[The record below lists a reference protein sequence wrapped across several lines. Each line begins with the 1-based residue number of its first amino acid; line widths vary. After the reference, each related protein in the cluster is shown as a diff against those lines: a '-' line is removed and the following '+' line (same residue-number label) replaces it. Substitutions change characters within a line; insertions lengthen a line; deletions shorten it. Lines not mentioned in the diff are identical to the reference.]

1 MYKFKC
7 YRQLQ
12 FLFPNSI
19 CMHIYTITILPGP
32 FWVSSMPSLP
42 HPNAKSTT
50 PTAKYTSCHCQVYHM
65 LLSSLPYPTDIVYL
79 TFLPSLPH
87 LTAKC
92 TSPHCQVYLTL
103 LPSLRHLTAKSTSP
117 HRHVYITSLPNLPQ
131 LTAKSS
137 SLHHQVYLISLPSLH
152 HLTVKSRSLHC
163 HDHDNGV

>member
-19 CMHIYTITILPGP
+19 CMHIYTITILPGL

-65 LLSSLPYPTDIVYL
+65 LLSSLPHPTDIVYL

-87 LTAKC
+87 HHCQVYLTPLPSLSYLTAKS
-92 TSPHCQVYLTL
+92 TSPHCQVYLPT
-103 LPSLRHLTAKSTSP
+103 PPR
-117 HRHVYITSLPNLPQ
+117 
-131 LTAKSS
+131 
-137 SLHHQVYLISLPSLH
+137 LH
-152 HLTVKSRSLHC
+152 HLTA
-163 HDHDNGV
+163 